1 MATYLFQFSYAVDAV
16 KGMVAKPQNRRE
28 AAEKVIAAAGGQL
41 LDMYFCFGDYDGV
54 ATAEFPSNVD
64 AAAASLAAFQRVS
77 SLAHSN
83 EVELLL
89 CLRGNLD
96 RLEVGRYKLT
106 IRRKQLLS
114 CYGLEETL

>member
-28 AAEKVIAAAGGQL
+28 AVIAAAGGQL

-64 AAAASLAAFQRVS
+64 AAAASLAIS
-77 SLAHSN
+77 SSGGFANVKTTVLITMDESVKAMFA
-83 EVELLL
+83 
-89 CLRGNLD
+89 
-96 RLEVGRYKLT
+96 
-106 IRRKQLLS
+106 
-114 CYGLEETL
+114 